1 MERKRFAIKVPRP
14 DFRKIRL
21 SRLLPTPGNAIF
33 TLAILALLV
42 AAQSAGALPLGRP
55 AAEPYNSSTSTVAY
69 QGRLADSF
77 GNPLTGTY
85 NMEFRLYSQV
95 SSGTALWNEMWTG
108 SNSVQVSDG
117 LFNVMLGSLTPI
129 PQNVVTG
136 NNSLWLGIA
145 VGTDSEMQPRVQLG
159 SVPFA
164 VQALTV
170 PDGSVTSAKIADGA
184 ITQVKLASDISF
196 FPADGSVTTAKLADQ
211 AVTSAKLADQAV
223 TSAKLNVDNG
233 LTVVGNLTA
242 TGYLDAA
249 GALERSRSGSFSS
262 TGVVGTYPFS
272 GNFVGLITVVGM
284 TTYSCC
290 FSSIHHY
297 QVLALNTQSGN
308 SNPQIQELGAGLV
321 GSFDGT
327 QRINVVLQPTS
338 GGVNVVATSASTSG
352 MMYKVMFT
360 IFSGDLTN

>member
-1 MERKRFAIKVPRP
+1 MEHKRFAIEVPWP

-21 SRLLPTPGNAIF
+21 SRLLPTPGNVIF
-33 TLAILALLV
+33 TLTMLALLV

-55 AAEPYNSSTSTVAY
+55 AAEPYNASTSTVAY
-69 QGRLADSF
+69 QGRLADSS

-95 SSGTALWNEMWTG
+95 SGGTALWDEMWTG
-108 SNSVQVSDG
+108 ANSVRVSDG

-136 NNSLWLGIA
+136 NNSLWLGIT

-184 ITQVKLASDISF
+184 ITQGKLASDISF
-196 FPADGSVTTAKLADQ
+196 LPADGSVTTAKLAD
-211 AVTSAKLADQAV
+211 KAV

-233 LTVVGNLTA
+233 LTVVGDLTA
-242 TGYLDAA
+242 TGYLNAA
-249 GALERSRSGSFSS
+249 GAIERSRSGLFSG
-262 TGVVGTYPFS
+262 TGVVGSYPFA

-284 TTYSCC
+284 TTYNSS

-297 QVLALNTQSGN
+297 QVLALNTQNGN

-360 IFSGDLTN
+360 ILSGDLAS